1 MFDPYQLLNA
11 VEKHRDLIFNAEAW
25 LWKHPETGFRE
36 WKSHAYLKNEFEKL
50 GYTLREAGN
59 IPGFTADIDT
69 GLPGPRIL
77 ILGELDSLICA
88 DHPDADP
95 ETHAVHSC
103 GHHAQCAALLGIA
116 AALKEPGILDGLSG
130 SVRLCAV
137 PAEELIETGYRETLR
152 AQGVIK
158 YMGGKVE
165 FMHRGY
171 FDDVDMAFMLHTS
184 GGDHDFVV
192 TRGCNGCV
200 VKNIYYQGRAVH
212 ASGAYD
218 GVNALYAANLGMQAI
233 NALRETFRDE
243 DHVRWH
249 PIMTSGGDMV
259 NNIPETAKIE
269 SMLRAVTT
277 EALERENEKINRALI
292 GAAISF
298 GVEIEITDE
307 PGYAPL
313 LHDKNLAA
321 AAKEAFD
328 KIIPFTDTPSLGCG
342 ESFDGVGGGT
352 MDMGDLAMLMPIIH
366 PYMGG
371 SVGKGHGNDY
381 YITDPVTACVTN
393 AMWQVALIKTLLEN
407 GGERAKLIAESYTPT
422 YKTKEEFLSY
432 QDLVRKSGSRVE
444 YLENGEILIK

>member
-1 MFDPYQLLNA
+1 MQKIVNA
-11 VEKHRDLIFNAEAW
+11 VNKYRELILAAERYIW
-25 LWKHPETGFRE
+25 QNPETGF
-36 WKSHAYLKNEFEKL
+36 KEFKTSKYMEEQFENL
-50 GYTLREAGN
+50 GYEITRAEG
-59 IPGFTADIDT
+59 ITGFYTTIDT
-69 GLPGPRIL
+69 GRQGPTVL
-77 ILGELDSLICA
+77 ALAELDAVICKS
-88 DHPDADP
+88 HPEADP
-95 ETHAVHSC
+95 ETGAVHAC
-103 GHHAQCAALLGIA
+103 GHNAQCAAMLGVA
-116 AALKEPGILDGLSG
+116 AALKDENVLKDLSG
-130 SVRLCAV
+130 KIMLCVV
-137 PAEELIETGYRETLR
+137 PAEESIEMEYRAELR
-152 AQGVIK
+152 DKGIIK
-158 YMGGKVE
+158 YTGGKSE
-165 FMHRGY
+165 FLSRGY
-171 FDDVDMAFMLHTS
+171 FDGVDLAFMVHTA
-184 GGDHDFVV
+184 GGAHVSHGGRSLGFIGKTV
-192 TRGCNGCV
+192 TYKGV
-200 VKNIYYQGRAVH
+200 AAH
-212 ASGAYD
+212 AGGAPWL
-218 GVNALYAANLGMQAI
+218 GKNALYAANAGLAAV

-328 KIIPFTDTPSLGCG
+328 KVIPFTDTPSLGCG

-444 YLENGEILIK
+444 YLENGEIRIK

>member
-1 MFDPYQLLNA
+1 MQKIVNA
-11 VEKHRDLIFNAEAW
+11 VNKYRELILAAERYIW
-25 LWKHPETGFRE
+25 QNPETGF
-36 WKSHAYLKNEFEKL
+36 KEFKTSKYMEEQFESL
-50 GYTLREAGN
+50 GYEITRAEG
-59 IPGFTADIDT
+59 ITGFYTTIDT
-69 GLPGPRIL
+69 GRQGPTVL
-77 ILGELDSLICA
+77 ALAELDAVICKS
-88 DHPDADP
+88 HPEADP
-95 ETHAVHSC
+95 ETGAVHAC
-103 GHHAQCAALLGIA
+103 GHNAQCAAMLGVA
-116 AALKEPGILDGLSG
+116 AALKDENVLKDLSG
-130 SVRLCAV
+130 KIMLCVV
-137 PAEELIETGYRETLR
+137 PAEESIEMEYRAELR
-152 AQGVIK
+152 DKGIIK
-158 YMGGKVE
+158 YTGGKSE
-165 FMHRGY
+165 FLSRGY
-171 FDDVDMAFMLHTS
+171 FDGVDLAFMVHTA
-184 GGDHDFVV
+184 GGAHVSHGGRSLGFIGKTV
-192 TRGCNGCV
+192 TYKGV
-200 VKNIYYQGRAVH
+200 AAH
-212 ASGAYD
+212 AGGAPWL
-218 GVNALYAANLGMQAI
+218 GKNALYAANAGLAAV

-444 YLENGEILIK
+444 YLENGEIRIK

>member
-1 MFDPYQLLNA
+1 MQKIVNA
-11 VEKHRDLIFNAEAW
+11 VNKYRELILAAERYIW
-25 LWKHPETGFRE
+25 QNPETGF
-36 WKSHAYLKNEFEKL
+36 KEFKTSKYMEEQFENL
-50 GYTLREAGN
+50 GYEITRAEG
-59 IPGFTADIDT
+59 ITGFYTTIDT
-69 GLPGPRIL
+69 GRQGPTVL
-77 ILGELDSLICA
+77 ALAELDAVICKS
-88 DHPDADP
+88 HPDADP
-95 ETHAVHSC
+95 ETGAVHAC
-103 GHHAQCAALLGIA
+103 GHNAQCAAMLGVA
-116 AALKEPGILDGLSG
+116 AALKDENVLKDLSG
-130 SVRLCAV
+130 KIMLCVV
-137 PAEELIETGYRETLR
+137 PAEESIEMEYRAELR
-152 AQGVIK
+152 SKGIIK
-158 YMGGKVE
+158 YTGGKSE
-165 FMHRGY
+165 FLSRGY
-171 FDDVDMAFMLHTS
+171 FDGVDLAFMVHTA
-184 GGDHDFVV
+184 GGAHVSHGGRSLGFIGKTV
-192 TRGCNGCV
+192 TYKGV
-200 VKNIYYQGRAVH
+200 AAH
-212 ASGAYD
+212 AGGAPWL
-218 GVNALYAANLGMQAI
+218 GKNALYAANAGLAAV

-328 KIIPFTDTPSLGCG
+328 KIIPFTDTPSLRCG

-432 QDLVRKSGSRVE
+432 QDSVRKSGSRVE
-444 YLENGEILIK
+444 YLENGEIRIK

>member
-1 MFDPYQLLNA
+1 MQKIVNA
-11 VEKHRDLIFNAEAW
+11 VNKYRELILAAERYIW
-25 LWKHPETGFRE
+25 QNPETGF
-36 WKSHAYLKNEFEKL
+36 KEFKTSKYMEEQFENL
-50 GYTLREAGN
+50 GYEITRAEC
-59 IPGFTADIDT
+59 ITGFYTTVDT
-69 GLPGPRIL
+69 GRQGPTVL
-77 ILGELDSLICA
+77 ALAELDAVICKS
-88 DHPDADP
+88 HPDADP
-95 ETHAVHSC
+95 ETGAVHAC
-103 GHHAQCAALLGIA
+103 GHNAQCAAMLGVA
-116 AALKEPGILDGLSG
+116 AALKDENVLKDLSG
-130 SVRLCAV
+130 KIMLCVV
-137 PAEELIETGYRETLR
+137 PAEESIEMEFRAELR
-152 AQGVIK
+152 DKGIIK
-158 YMGGKVE
+158 YTGGKSE
-165 FMHRGY
+165 FLSRGY
-171 FDDVDMAFMLHTS
+171 FDGVDLAFMVHTA
-184 GGDHDFVV
+184 GGAHVSHGGRSLGFIGKTV
-192 TRGCNGCV
+192 TYKGV
-200 VKNIYYQGRAVH
+200 AAH
-212 ASGAYD
+212 AGGAPWL
-218 GVNALYAANLGMQAI
+218 GKNALYAANAGLAAV

-444 YLENGEILIK
+444 YLENGEIRIK

>member
-1 MFDPYQLLNA
+1 MQKIVNA
-11 VEKHRDLIFNAEAW
+11 VNKYRELILAAERYIW
-25 LWKHPETGFRE
+25 QNPETGF
-36 WKSHAYLKNEFEKL
+36 KEFKTSKYMEEQFENL
-50 GYTLREAGN
+50 GYEITRAEG
-59 IPGFTADIDT
+59 ITGFYTTIDT
-69 GLPGPRIL
+69 GRQGPTVL
-77 ILGELDSLICA
+77 ALAELDAVICKS
-88 DHPDADP
+88 HPDADP
-95 ETHAVHSC
+95 ETGAVHAC
-103 GHHAQCAALLGIA
+103 GHNAQCAAMLGVA
-116 AALKEPGILDGLSG
+116 AALKDENVLKDLSG
-130 SVRLCAV
+130 KIMLCVV
-137 PAEELIETGYRETLR
+137 PAEESIEMEYRAELR
-152 AQGVIK
+152 SKGIIK
-158 YMGGKVE
+158 YTGGKSE
-165 FMHRGY
+165 FLSRGY
-171 FDDVDMAFMLHTS
+171 FDGVDLAFMVHTA
-184 GGDHDFVV
+184 GGAHVSHGGRSLGFIGKTV
-192 TRGCNGCV
+192 TYKGV
-200 VKNIYYQGRAVH
+200 AAH
-212 ASGAYD
+212 AGGAPWL
-218 GVNALYAANLGMQAI
+218 GKNALYAANAGLAAV

-432 QDLVRKSGSRVE
+432 QDSVRKSGSRVE
-444 YLENGEILIK
+444 YLENGEIRIK